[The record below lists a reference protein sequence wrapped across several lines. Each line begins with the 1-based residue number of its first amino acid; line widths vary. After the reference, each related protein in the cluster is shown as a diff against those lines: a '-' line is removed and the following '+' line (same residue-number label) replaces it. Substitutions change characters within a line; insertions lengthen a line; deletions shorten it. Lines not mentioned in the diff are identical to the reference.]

1 MTDEDAT
8 SMNTPCDTGEIG
20 ACSEGTQVCTTG
32 FYACTPNRVPEGES
46 CNAIDD
52 DCDGFVDEALLNA
65 CGRCGLTPSEVCD
78 GFDNDC
84 DGVLDEG
91 ELCPDGKTCS
101 LGICANDCISNECP
115 DPTKVCVDQGC
126 VPQCLAAQCPE
137 GFNCRDGQCFDSCD
151 GITCPAGEVCAGGR
165 CVGDTC
171 YLTGCDDGLRCES
184 GECVID
190 HCADTQCPPNH
201 FCRQD
206 GEEASCVPSCA
217 TVACGYGEHCTD
229 GTCVQN
235 ECHRIVCPDS
245 IECVSGEC
253 DTNCAGIICPRG
265 QTCLS
270 GQCRHDPCFN
280 VDCPNGQR
288 CALIDA
294 TAQCIADWQNEADMN
309 SGDAI
314 VPNTSDDLGIDRPD
328 TSFTPSTYDQSITPP
343 SFMFDGGVNNSADSN
358 TESGCDCSQNPRN
371 HAPPVAL
378 LFSCALFV
386 FTRRRRG

>member
-1 MTDEDAT
+1 MSAKSFLSTRWRR
-8 SMNTPCDTGEIG
+8 G
-20 ACSEGTQVCTTG
+20 A
-32 FYACTPNRVPEGES
+32 
-46 CNAIDD
+46 
-52 DCDGFVDEALLNA
+52 
-65 CGRCGLTPSEVCD
+65 
-78 GFDNDC
+78 
-84 DGVLDEG
+84 
-91 ELCPDGKTCS
+91 
-101 LGICANDCISNECP
+101 
-115 DPTKVCVDQGC
+115 
-126 VPQCLAAQCPE
+126 
-137 GFNCRDGQCFDSCD
+137 
-151 GITCPAGEVCAGGR
+151 
-165 CVGDTC
+165 
-171 YLTGCDDGLRCES
+171 
-184 GECVID
+184 
-190 HCADTQCPPNH
+190 
-201 FCRQD
+201 
-206 GEEASCVPSCA
+206 CVPSCA

-343 SFMFDGGVNNSADSN
+343 SFKIDGGVNNSADSN
-358 TESGCDCSQNPRN
+358 TGGCDCSQNPRN
-371 HAPPVAL
+371 HAPRSPYSSVVRSLYLRVDGGVNMKQRAL
-378 LFSCALFV
+378 IFLVLIWDV
-386 FTRRRRG
+386 MVVKLTRGSAHAWR